1 MNKLSKLLLVLSL
14 PAFLC
19 SCELNSIIEWFFP
32 SSSDTSQSSTS
43 SSQSSSQSSSSS
55 SSTSQSSSSSSS
67 STSQSS
73 SSSSSSSQTT
83 SSSSSSS
90 SSSQTSEPSK
100 DHYIFHLSGMYL
112 PFSNY
117 GIQINNDASG
127 YNNRDK
133 LLESI
138 NEEVGFE
145 LVTSLNPSNITIQ
158 TQDGTATQSS
168 LHLTI
173 GTGKSAGSIQFNLS
187 EYISK
192 VVVRCSAYYKSWS
205 GGLNVDTE
213 ARLRID
219 KDTFFPPAAAEETP
233 EIAEFEKEYST
244 SVNTFTL
251 SNDEGGQRVFIES
264 VELFA

>member
-14 PAFLC
+14 PALLC
-19 SCELNSIIEWFFP
+19 SCDLNSIIEWFFP
-32 SSSDTSQSSTS
+32 SSSDNSQSSSS

-73 SSSSSSSQTT
+73 SSGSSSSQTT
-83 SSSSSSS
+83 SSLGPSSSSS
-90 SSSQTSEPSK
+90 TSEPSK
-100 DHYIFHLSGMYL
+100 DHFVFHLSGMYL

-138 NEEVGFE
+138 NGEVGFE
-145 LVTSLNPSNITIQ
+145 LISSLNPSNITIQ

-187 EYISK
+187 EYVSK

-219 KDTFFPPAAAEETP
+219 KDTFLPPASAEETP
-233 EIAEFEKEYST
+233 EIVEFEKEYST